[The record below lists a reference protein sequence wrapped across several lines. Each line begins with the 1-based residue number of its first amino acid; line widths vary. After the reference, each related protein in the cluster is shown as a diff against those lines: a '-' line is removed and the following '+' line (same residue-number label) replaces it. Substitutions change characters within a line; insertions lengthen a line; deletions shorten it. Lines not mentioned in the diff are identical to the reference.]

1 MYQATVYARLT
12 RRKTL
17 CFKKNNAEGVEYLNQ
32 MNEVLKAKILFIGN
46 KEGDA
51 QQLGWLLS
59 NVVKPEL
66 ELMHVPDAAAFIN
79 QQSAA
84 GADVILLDADSTG
97 DDDFET
103 LRNLRIAIPSVPVVL
118 LTDHEE
124 TTGQYAIRNGAQDYL
139 LRSQLTSNTMARSL
153 VSAIERHQG
162 QSQSIG
168 SAPLL
173 ESATAVLNKLPLGV
187 ILMTESSQVLFFN
200 DKARRF
206 LEKKDGLI
214 IDNER
219 KCRATLPS
227 ENKKLSEVL
236 ATTLSPETGKPG
248 ESEFALSITR
258 EQSDA
263 PLTVMLAPIGT
274 GIAGKGAV
282 LFVSDPIEPVELSIE
297 TICRLY
303 TLTPAEGRLALGLTN
318 GHKLDDLAEEW
329 GVSMHTVRS
338 QLRQIF
344 RKTDTS
350 RQSELVKLILTGPA
364 ALQAAPP
371 IL

>member
-1 MYQATVYARLT
+1 
-12 RRKTL
+12 
-17 CFKKNNAEGVEYLNQ
+17 
-32 MNEVLKAKILFIGN
+32 MNEILNAKILFIGN
-46 KEGDA
+46 KDGDA
-51 QQLGWLLS
+51 QQIGWLLANIS
-59 NVVKPEL
+59 KPSMD
-66 ELMHVPDAAAFIN
+66 LMHVPDAHAFIN

-84 GADVILLDADSTG
+84 GADVILLDQDSTG
-97 DDDFET
+97 DTAFET
-103 LRNLRIAIPSVPVVL
+103 LKDLRRNIPSVPVVI
-118 LTDHEE
+118 LTDDEE
-124 TTGQYAIRNGAQDYL
+124 NTGQEAIRSGAQDYVI
-139 LRSQLTSNTMARSL
+139 RSQLTSSSMARSL
-153 VSAIERHQG
+153 ISAIVRHQG
-162 QSQSIG
+162 QSN
-168 SAPLL
+168 APATTPLL

-200 DKARRF
+200 DKAKKY

-214 IDNER
+214 LDSEQ
-219 KCRATLPS
+219 KCRATVAS
-227 ENKKLSEVL
+227 ENKKLAEL
-236 ATTLSPETGKPG
+236 LTNTLSPETNGKG
-248 ESEFALSITR
+248 ELDFALTITR
-258 EQSDA
+258 EESDT

-282 LFVSDPIEPVELSIE
+282 LFVSDPAEPVELSID

-303 TLTPAEGRLALGLTN
+303 ALTPAEGRLALGLTN
-318 GHKLDDLAEEW
+318 GSKLDDLAEEW

-364 ALQAAPP
+364 ALQASPA

>member
-1 MYQATVYARLT
+1 
-12 RRKTL
+12 
-17 CFKKNNAEGVEYLNQ
+17 
-32 MNEVLKAKILFIGN
+32 MNEILTAKILFIGN
-46 KEGDA
+46 KEGDV
-51 QQLGWLLS
+51 QQMGWLLS
-59 NVVKPEL
+59 NATKPKL
-66 ELMHVPDAAAFIN
+66 ELMHVPDATAFVN

-84 GADVILLDADSTG
+84 GADLILLDADCTG
-97 DDDFET
+97 DQNFET
-103 LRNLRIAIPSVPVVL
+103 LKNLRHAIPSVPVII
-118 LTDHEE
+118 LTDNEE

-139 LRSQLTSNTMARSL
+139 LRDQLTSSTLVRS
-153 VSAIERHQG
+153 VISAIERHRG
-162 QSQSIG
+162 QNQTPSLT
-168 SAPLL
+168 PLL

-200 DKARRF
+200 DKARKY

-214 IDNER
+214 VDGER

-227 ENKKLSEVL
+227 ENKKLGELL
-236 ATTLSPETGKPG
+236 ATTLSPENGNKG
-248 ESEFALSITR
+248 ESDFAISITR
-258 EQSDA
+258 ENSDS

-282 LFVSDPIEPVELSIE
+282 LFVADPIEPVELSID

-303 TLTPAEGRLALGLTN
+303 ALTPAEGRLALGLTN